1 MLPADETP
9 PAESPVDDRGSV
21 AIDGAPG
28 WRYLPISAAPGD
40 DALTVSAERE
50 DGLRVSFTVPGFLS
64 RGDEL
69 GEVARIVIRARE
81 RTERAEGLGA

>member
-9 PAESPVDDRGSV
+9 RAESPVDERGGV

-28 WRYLPISAAPGD
+28 WKYRPFEAPPGAE
-40 DALTVSAERE
+40 ALTVTAERE
-50 DGLRVSFTVPGFLS
+50 DGLTITFTVPAYVS

-69 GEVARIVIRARE
+69 GDVARIVIRARE

>member
-9 PAESPVDDRGSV
+9 PVESPVDSGGGV
-21 AIDGAPG
+21 AVEGARG
-28 WRYLPISAAPGD
+28 WRYLPFAAGD
-40 DALTVSAERE
+40 ENRELTVTAERE
-50 DGLRVSFTVPGFLS
+50 DGLRVSFTVPAFVS
-64 RGDEL
+64 RGEEL

>member
-9 PAESPVDDRGSV
+9 QADSPVDADGAV

-28 WRYLPISAAPGD
+28 WRYLPFSAEAGN
-40 DALTVSAERE
+40 DALTVTAERE
-50 DGLRVSFTVPGFLS
+50 DGIRVSFTVPAFVS